1 MVNGTT
7 RISSTGSFFPTN
19 IQGSSKIAFLDG
31 SSALGIRVESLYAGV
46 NYSSDGSAAG
56 YIDVLNGYR
65 VRGTTVIDASRAL
78 TNINSITSGAITSSG
93 DITTAYNKTISMD
106 YDGQG
111 SYHKGIS
118 GLNQSTSTARGL
130 HLFNY
135 DNDSNEGIKFW
146 VGTNSSRS
154 QALHL
159 ASDTNATFAGTISSG
174 AITSTGNISLNNAAT
189 YASLTLTGS
198 QSSAISYSFSNAI
211 PGVSNSGFSLRR
223 AGSVNTLAFDASD
236 NATFA
241 GSISSGAITSSGTIN
256 GTYFVAGSGG
266 VRVAGGGTYSDPGN
280 QMYLHADASGYGY
293 LAVYDLRVMTGLNN
307 TRVESLRVDGSGN
320 VNVTIGQFRIGNTV
334 VVDPD
339 RNFINMG
346 NTSIRANVGEA
357 TFTWAGLTSSY
368 PTIYGSNSDRFVMI
382 TFPHVPYLE
391 HGQRGFLG
399 TTRGSTIRFEGAISG
414 GTHYDA
420 GVVSRSGA
428 NQFSITSTS
437 YNNPGLTV
445 KQTSGNQCDVS
456 VNSTTAAWSTAS
468 RSTLNINGTTGALL
482 GFTIGGAGKAYL
494 YAYGTTTEL
503 LSYGTLKLMA
513 GANSAY
519 HATLTTTEFDVGVT
533 YLKGEGKEV
542 FNFGDGYLR
551 FNQTNTFGNGI
562 WIGSSHFQ
570 GSSGTLSMGSNG
582 TTSTA
587 RVQIISGT
595 YDAVNVIKLNGANG
609 YIYNKQLTTDGGH
622 TTARNLIKYKHGGAS
637 SGQYNSNVVIW
648 ASEPGITYY
657 GGGFGVNIND
667 GGQYYGRADTN
678 QPYGVYMRMNP
689 ANGYVEFWNT
699 TSSSAPGGGTLR
711 FWIQEDGDIVTSN
724 GIFVGGAYRIAYN
737 DGRLEGHYGQN
748 WNESTPGHGKGTL
761 HLDPN
766 SASNNYGGAITFGA
780 SDSNNGTTAQAGI
793 YTRSDGTYGT
803 KMYLATTDS
812 YGLGSRTAITISNS
826 GYVVINRSSL
836 EVSGNVTAYS
846 DERLKDNIKTL
857 DGSKALKMRGVSF
870 TKDGK
875 EGSGV
880 IAQELELVAPELVHT
895 SDDEMGTKS
904 VAYGNLVGYLI
915 ENAKQQQAE
924 INELKTLIKKLM
936 EK

>member
-1 MVNGTT
+1 M
-7 RISSTGSFFPTN
+7 
-19 IQGSSKIAFLDG
+19 
-31 SSALGIRVESLYAGV
+31 
-46 NYSSDGSAAG
+46 
-56 YIDVLNGYR
+56 
-65 VRGTTVIDASRAL
+65 
-78 TNINSITSGAITSSG
+78 
-93 DITTAYNKTISMD
+93 
-106 YDGQG
+106 
-111 SYHKGIS
+111 H
-118 GLNQSTSTARGL
+118 
-130 HLFNY
+130 
-135 DNDSNEGIKFW
+135 
-146 VGTNSSRS
+146 
-154 QALHL
+154 
-159 ASDTNATFAGTISSG
+159 
-174 AITSTGNISLNNAAT
+174 
-189 YASLTLTGS
+189 
-198 QSSAISYSFSNAI
+198 NAI
-211 PGVSNSGFSLRR
+211 PGVSNTGFALRR

-241 GSISSGAITSSGTIN
+241 GTISSGNITASGTGAVASFNRTDNDAIIELKRSGSVKGYIGANTSGDIKFYNNNAAGTLTISSAGNLGTTGTISSGAMTSSGNITTGNNGNINIPTASSGNANLSFNGTDFTIVSNSSSANLKLQTSSQDTITIGANGNLTHHRGTATFAGTIN

-266 VRVAGGGTYSDPGN
+266 VRIAGGGTYSDPGN
-280 QMYLHADASGYGY
+280 QMYLHADSSGYGR
-293 LAVYDLRVMTGLNN
+293 LAVYDLSVMTGGNN
-307 TRVESLRVDGSGN
+307 SRVESLKVDGSGN
-320 VNVTIGQFRIGNTV
+320 VNVARGQFRVGNTV
-334 VVDPD
+334 VIDPD
-339 RNFINMG
+339 RNFNNMG

-391 HGQRGFLG
+391 NGQRGFLG

-414 GTHYDA
+414 GSHYDA
-420 GVVSRSGA
+420 GVVARSGA
-428 NQFSITSTS
+428 SRFSITSTS

-456 VNSTTAAWSTAS
+456 VNSTTAPWSSAS
-468 RSTLNINGTTGALL
+468 RSTFNINGTTNALL
-482 GFTIGGAGKAYL
+482 GLTVGGAAKAYL
-494 YAYGTTTEL
+494 FTYGTTTEL

-513 GANSAY
+513 GASSAN

-551 FNQTNTFGNGI
+551 FNQNSTFGNGI
-562 WIGSSHFQ
+562 WIGGSNFQ
-570 GSSGTLSMGSNG
+570 GSTGTLSMGSNG
-582 TTSTA
+582 NASAA

-622 TTARNLIKYKHGGAS
+622 TTARNLVKYKHGGAS
-637 SGQYNSNVVIW
+637 SGSNNANVNIW

-657 GGGFGVNIND
+657 AGGFGVNIAD

-699 TSSSAPGGGTLR
+699 TSSSAPGGGTKR

-748 WNESTPGHGKGTL
+748 WNESTPGNGKGTL

-780 SDSNNGTTAQAGI
+780 SDSSNGATAQAGI

-803 KMYLATTDS
+803 RMYLATTDS
-812 YGLGSRTAITISNS
+812 YATGSRTAITIYQS
-826 GYVVINRSSL
+826 GYVLINRASL
-836 EVSGNVTAYS
+836 EVAGNVTAYS